1 MQTRILLHPTATDRF
16 EVAGKVIEILHGI
29 SNVSDRDHFV
39 MIVVVG
45 GGGGGGG
52 GSVMST
58 NTVVLAV
65 GIMIVVVT
73 RGMMMYDDNMTV
85 MS

>member
-16 EVAGKVIEILHGI
+16 EVARKVIEILHGI
-29 SNVSDRDHFV
+29 PNVSDRDHFV
-39 MIVVVG
+39 IIVVAG
-45 GGGGGGG
+45 GGGGR
-52 GSVMST
+52 SVMST
-58 NTVVLAV
+58 HVVVLAV
-65 GIMIVVVT
+65 GIMIFVVVVT

>member
-16 EVAGKVIEILHGI
+16 EVARKVIEILHGI

-39 MIVVVG
+39 MIVVA
-45 GGGGGGG
+45 GGGGGG

-58 NTVVLAV
+58 NAVVLAV
-65 GIMIVVVT
+65 GIMIAVVT

>member
-16 EVAGKVIEILHGI
+16 EVARKVIEILHGI
-29 SNVSDRDHFV
+29 PNVSDRDHFV
-39 MIVVVG
+39 MIVVA
-45 GGGGGGG
+45 GGGGGG

-58 NTVVLAV
+58 NAVVLAV

>member
-16 EVAGKVIEILHGI
+16 EVARKVIEILHGI

-39 MIVVVG
+39 MIVVA
-45 GGGGGGG
+45 GGGGGG

-58 NTVVLAV
+58 NAVVLAV

>member
-16 EVAGKVIEILHGI
+16 EVARKVIEILHGI

-39 MIVVVG
+39 IIVVAG
-45 GGGGGGG
+45 GSG

-58 NTVVLAV
+58 NAVVIAV